1 MEEVIKPLKVE
12 IREELEPLEL
22 SINSCITVTLEVSA
36 CLITPD
42 YNFTITMCGNDLAEM
57 KTHFNEEMF
66 KAHKSKGF
74 PYGHYGVSMTV
85 EKGEEWQES
94 DEWIVT
100 ISQTGC
106 QPKLD

>member
-1 MEEVIKPLKVE
+1 MEESVKPIKVE

-22 SINSCITVTLEVSA
+22 NSNSCITVTLEVSA
-36 CLITPD
+36 CLSTTD
-42 YNFTITMCGNDLAEM
+42 FEFTVIMCGNDLEEM
-57 KTHFNEEMF
+57 KAHFNEEIF
-66 KAHKSKGF
+66 EAHKLTPR

-85 EKGEEWQES
+85 EEGEEWRES

-100 ISQTGC
+100 VSQAGC